1 MGKYLFDVFCS
12 DMVIIILTSF
22 VQTLNIFV
30 FIFTLKAGTLLI
42 ITKENQPKN
51 I

>member
-1 MGKYLFDVFCS
+1 MGNYLFDVFCS
-12 DMVIIILTSF
+12 DMVIILTSF